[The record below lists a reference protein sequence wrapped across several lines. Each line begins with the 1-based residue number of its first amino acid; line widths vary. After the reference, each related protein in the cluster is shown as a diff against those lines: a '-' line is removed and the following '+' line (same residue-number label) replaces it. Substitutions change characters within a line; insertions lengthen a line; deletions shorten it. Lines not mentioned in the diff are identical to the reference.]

1 MVEEKRKYQA
11 YYTNSSSIVSY
22 MVNLLELSGS
32 ERILEPCAG
41 DGIFLDKL
49 IKDVPKASIDALEL
63 NGQSFNNL
71 KSKYNDY
78 INLNIK
84 ETDFLYDEDLDF
96 YSSMGG
102 IYDAVIANPPYG
114 AWRNTEERKSL
125 KKKFNGF
132 YSKESYTLFL
142 AHSINL
148 LKDGG
153 RLSFI
158 MPDTWLTVHMHKLI
172 RKNVLTSCLIH
183 EISLFPSSFFP
194 GVNFGYAN
202 LMIISLEKSSKREIC
217 LNNEFCIY
225 SGFKS
230 VEELGNNKLEHVK
243 QIVLTQNEVLK
254 NADYSFAINTNQKV
268 LDCIKSNGLKIGD
281 ICNCVTGFYS
291 GNDKS
296 FLKVINKDIKN
307 GKRYDVVDVDN
318 VEYNCSV
325 NDLEGL
331 NTKKLYVPIVKGGN
345 TKYWKSDIWF
355 MSWTKE
361 NVEHYKGC
369 KKARYQ
375 NSNFYFKKGIGIPM
389 VSSSS
394 ISAVLLDNRLFD
406 QSIVGVFPTNE
417 QFLYYLLAFFNSPTC
432 NVLIRTINSTTNNSS
447 NYIKKIPFVEPSE
460 AQLKEISLNVKSI
473 LQNVVKNG
481 NFQKEIE
488 DSNNSIIHNIYGF

>member
-22 MVNLLELSGS
+22 MVNLLNLSGS
-32 ERILEPCAG
+32 EKILEPCAG

-63 NGQSFNNL
+63 NPQSFINL
-71 KSKYNDY
+71 KSKYNDC
-78 INLNIK
+78 INLNIR
-84 ETDFLYDEDLDF
+84 EADFLYDDDLDF
-96 YSSMGG
+96 YSNMGG
-102 IYDAVIANPPYG
+102 VYDAIIANPPYG
-114 AWRNTEERKSL
+114 AWRNTEERKDL

-172 RKNVLTSCLIH
+172 RENILTNCLIR

-202 LMIISLEKSSKREIC
+202 LMIISLEKSSKQERC
-217 LNNEFCIY
+217 LNNKFYIY
-225 SGFKS
+225 KGFKS
-230 VEELGNNKLEHVK
+230 VDELGYNKLKHINKIELI
-243 QIVLTQNEVLK
+243 QYEILQ
-254 NADYSFAINTNQKV
+254 NADYSFTINTNKDV
-268 LDCIKSNGLKIGD
+268 LDCIKNTKLRIGD

-291 GNDKS
+291 GDDKS
-296 FLKVINKDIKN
+296 YLKVKSKDIKN
-307 GKRYDVVDVDN
+307 SKRYDLVDVEK
-318 VEYNCSV
+318 VKYNCTVS
-325 NDLEGL
+325 DLEGL
-331 NTKKLYVPIVKGGN
+331 NTEHLYVPIVKGGN
-345 TKYWKSDIWF
+345 TKYWKSDSWF
-355 MSWTKE
+355 MSWTKKD
-361 NVEHYKGC
+361 VEHYKKC

-394 ISAVLLDNRLFD
+394 ISAVLLDGRLFD
-406 QSIVGVFPTNE
+406 QSIVGVFPMHE
-417 QFLYYLLAFFNSPTC
+417 KYLYYLLAFFNSPTC
-432 NVLIRTINSTTNNSS
+432 NTLIRTINSTTNNSS
-447 NYIKKIPFVEPSE
+447 NYIKKIPFIEPSE
-460 AQLKEISLNVKSI
+460 AQLKEVSLNVKSI
-473 LQNVVKNG
+473 LQNVLQSET
-481 NFQKEIE
+481 FQKETE
-488 DSNNSIIHNIYGF
+488 NSNNSIINDIYGF